1 MLVILL
7 VKLFVIFLALILI
20 SFLVFRLDKRAS
32 SPEVKL
38 SSADPSEE
46 ETGGLLDLQRGSVL
60 SLPQMKRLHRQSTV
74 SCDGN
79 FATSSPTVTVA
90 QMPVRIPEGAI
101 PSEIPVDPDQ
111 AAVRMKGPESPNRR
125 KISKNSSGHS
135 LMQEHQLQQPQELVQ
150 VETDESGSFISNL
163 RSQLKPINE
172 WTSKWTHCDIMKN
185 SPVSASPGAVSHVET
200 SSRNSL
206 SVPSTPNQ
214 HQAFTFDEFP
224 GRFLNIFNS

>member
-1 MLVILL
+1 M
-7 VKLFVIFLALILI
+7 KLGNE
-20 SFLVFRLDKRAS
+20 R
-32 SPEVKL
+32 
-38 SSADPSEE
+38 SEE
-46 ETGGLLDLQRGSVL
+46 ETAGSLDLQRGSVL

-79 FATSSPTVTVA
+79 FATCSPTVTVA
-90 QMPVRIPEGAI
+90 QMPERIPEGAI
-101 PSEIPVDPDQ
+101 PPEIPADPDP
-111 AAVRMKGPESPNRR
+111 ASCHPVRIKGPESPNRR

-135 LMQEHQLQQPQELVQ
+135 LMPDQPHEMAQQ
-150 VETDESGSFISNL
+150 VETDECNSFISNL

-172 WTSKWTHCDIMKN
+172 WTSKWHCDIMKN
-185 SPVSASPGAVSHVET
+185 HPVLSSPGSVSHVET

-224 GRFLNIFNS
+224 GIFHCIIFILNWFLKLLNTFPRSWNRSWAGQQRK

>member
-1 MLVILL
+1 M
-7 VKLFVIFLALILI
+7 
-20 SFLVFRLDKRAS
+20 FRLEKRPS

-38 SSADPSEE
+38 AIPAMRDE
-46 ETGGLLDLQRGSVL
+46 ETTSAARLDDLQRASLL

-79 FATSSPTVTVA
+79 FATCSPTVSPA
-90 QMPVRIPEGAI
+90 EPHMPDRIPEGAI
-101 PSEIPVDPDQ
+101 SPDIPATDSAAAASASADPFLS
-111 AAVRMKGPESPNRR
+111 RIKGPESPNRR

-135 LMQEHQLQQPQELVQ
+135 LVPADHNQELISA
-150 VETDESGSFISNL
+150 TLTADNDESGSFISNL

-172 WTSKWTHCDIMKN
+172 WTSKWHCDIMKN
-185 SPVSASPGAVSHVET
+185 TNPLASGSGVAGHAET
-200 SSRNSL
+200 NSRNSL

-224 GRFLNIFNS
+224 GRQSFAII